1 MATFHVDY
9 LNGSN
14 SNDGSAA
21 NPYATIVYAIETN
34 SLTTGD
40 TVKVAG
46 SAPTLVENAATL
58 KGKVSTEAQILQT
71 TSDLTG
77 SISVGDIVKIY
88 PNGYTDFQEM
98 RAEVT
103 SISATEIQF
112 YESLYLPGTLAS
124 TYAISTLEFVDTTSG
139 TFEQFNINPAGQVL
153 IEGGYNSTFT
163 SIIGRTN
170 IRRSGIGAGSSSGTC
185 IKTKSLNN
193 NVNTYQ
199 FENFGF
205 YKWQKCIEG
214 EFGGSHFLDNI
225 VAYMCNNRLFSNYG
239 NIWNYTG
246 KDNGNLYLINCDNEI
261 GNSNGYFGSF
271 VSAGF
276 KPWFNI
282 QSYTGQKF
290 VRFNGMFLNNVT
302 NWNGAQNSGGAKFG
316 ATALLKNTENH
327 TKIRGGIKFNGIGR
341 AERSGFYLGQELFFP
356 DGVSGGTISGTLAY
370 FTQLLGGVTDSYYQ
384 FSTNS
389 LGETSGSI
397 TDITMPTGYDLMDE
411 QIKTSNSA
419 KDFSNYSFVV
429 RTPDDGLA
437 WKLESGSMVTVDNT
451 IYDTGSNSK
460 RFFIQSKGAYA
471 TNDAYGNIFAFE
483 NTGTKPASI
492 TLRCRVAPSNI
503 AGNALNARI
512 KPIIPLTIV
521 GSIDTSFQDI
531 NNTTGWQNYTF
542 TFGSGGNWDL
552 VPLGHVTVGFVCQN
566 SDLQTL
572 WIDSATVNY

>member
-21 NPYATIVYAIETN
+21 NPYATVVYAIETN

-46 SAPTLVENAATL
+46 FAPTLVESAATL
-58 KGKVSTEAQILQT
+58 KGKVAADAQALLT
-71 TSDLTG
+71 PTDLTG

-124 TYAISTLEFVDTTSG
+124 TYAISTLEFVDSTSG
-139 TFEQFNINPAGQVL
+139 TFEQFNSNPAGQVL

-170 IRRSGIGAGSSSGTC
+170 IRRSGIGSGGSSGEC
-185 IKTKSLNN
+185 FKTKSLNN
-193 NVNTYQ
+193 NLNTYQ

-205 YKWQKCIEG
+205 YKWQKCILG
-214 EFGGSHFLDNI
+214 EFGGSTFLDNI
-225 VAYMCNNRLFSNYG
+225 VAYMCSSRLFTNYG

-246 KDNGNLYLINCDNEI
+246 KDNGTIYIINCNDEI
-261 GNSNGYFGSF
+261 GVNNSYWTNF

-276 KPWFNI
+276 KPWFNV

-290 VRFNGMFLNNVT
+290 VKFNGMFLNNVT
-302 NWNGAQNSGGAKFG
+302 NWNGAQNNGGAKFG
-316 ATALLKNTENH
+316 ATALVRATAGKL
-327 TKIRGGIKFNGIGR
+327 KIRGGIKFNGIGR
-341 AERSGFYLGQELFFP
+341 NERGGYYLGQELFFP
-356 DGVSGGTISGTLAY
+356 DNGTATVTGKLTY
-370 FTQLLGGVTDSYYQ
+370 FTQLKGGLTDSWYQ
-384 FSTNS
+384 FLTNS
-389 LGETSGSI
+389 ESVTGRAIG
-397 TDITMPTGYDLMDE
+397 DITMPVGYDLMDE
-411 QIKTSNSA
+411 QLKTSNSSSTYN
-419 KDFSNYSFVV
+419 DSSFVV
-429 RTPDDGLA
+429 RTPDDGFA
-437 WKLESGSMVTVDNT
+437 WKLENGSMVTVDNT

-460 RFFIQSKGAYA
+460 RFFIQSKDAYA
-471 TNDAYGNIFAFE
+471 TNDSFGKIFAFE
-483 NTGTKPASI
+483 NTGTKPTSI
-492 TLRCRVAPSNI
+492 TLRCRIAPSNI
-503 AGNALNARI
+503 AGNNTTAGIALEL
-512 KPIIPLTIV
+512 PLT
-521 GSIDTSFQDI
+521 STTFIDSGQKTI
-531 NNTTGWQNYTF
+531 NNTTGWQDYTF
-542 TFGSGGNWDL
+542 TFGTGGNWDL
-552 VPLGHVTVGFVCQN
+552 LTDSHVTVGFVCSN

-572 WIDSATVNY
+572 WIDSATVTY

>member
-21 NPYATIVYAIETN
+21 NPYATVVYAIETN

-58 KGKVSTEAQILQT
+58 KGKSGADAQALLT
-71 TSDLTG
+71 PTDLTG

-112 YESLYLPGTLAS
+112 YESLYLPGTIAS
-124 TYAISTLEFVDTTSG
+124 TYAISTLEFVDSTSG
-139 TFEQFNINPAGQVL
+139 TFEQFNINPAGAVL

-170 IRRSGIGAGSSSGTC
+170 IRRSGIGAGSSSGTGF
-185 IKTKSLNN
+185 KTKSLNN
-193 NVNTYQ
+193 NINTYQ
-199 FENFGF
+199 WENFGF
-205 YKWQKCIEG
+205 YKWQRCMEG
-214 EFGGSHFLDNI
+214 EFGGSQFVDNI
-225 VAYMCNNRLFSNYG
+225 VAYMCNSGLFSNFG

-246 KDNGNLYLINCDNEI
+246 KDNGTIYLINCDNEI
-261 GNSNGYFGSF
+261 GAANSYYTNFLA
-271 VSAGF
+271 AGF
-276 KPWFNI
+276 KPWFNV

-302 NWNGAQNSGGAKFG
+302 NWNGAQNAGGSKFG
-316 ATALLKNTENH
+316 ATALLKTNDGNV
-327 TKIRGGIKFNGIGR
+327 KIRGGIKFNGISR
-341 AERSGFYLGQELFFP
+341 NERGGYYLGQELFFA
-356 DGVSGGTISGTLAY
+356 DGGSATVTGKLTY

-384 FSTNS
+384 FLTNS
-389 LGETSGSI
+389 NSEINGGI
-397 TDITMPTGYDLMDE
+397 GDITMPAGYDLMDE
-411 QIKTSNSA
+411 QLKTSNS
-419 KDFSNYSFVV
+419 SNTYNDSSFVV
-429 RTPDDGLA
+429 RTPDDGFA
-437 WKLESGSMVTVDNT
+437 WKLENGSMVTVDNT

-471 TNDAYGNIFAFE
+471 TNDAFGKIFAFE
-483 NTGTKPASI
+483 NTGTKPTSI
-492 TLRCRVAPSNI
+492 TLRCRMAPSNI
-503 AGNALNARI
+503 AGNQTNVRI
-512 KPIIPLTIV
+512 NLDLPLTK
-521 GSIDTSFQDI
+521 TSFIDSSQKTI
-531 NNTTGWQNYTF
+531 SNTTGWQDYTW
-542 TFGSGGNWDL
+542 TLGSGGNWDL
-552 VPLGHVTVGFVCQN
+552 LTDSHITVGFVCSN

-572 WIDSATVNY
+572 WIDSATVTY

>member
-21 NPYATIVYAIETN
+21 NPYATVVYAIETN

-58 KGKVSTEAQILQT
+58 KGKVSSEAQILQT

-112 YESLYLPGTLAS
+112 YESLYLPGTIAS

-170 IRRSGIGAGSSSGTC
+170 IRRSGLGSGSSSGTC

-225 VAYMCNNRLFSNYG
+225 VAYMCNNRLFANYG

-261 GNSNGYFGSF
+261 GASNAYWTNF
-271 VSAGF
+271 VAAGF
-276 KPWFNI
+276 KPWFNV

-302 NWNGAQNSGGAKFG
+302 NWNGAQNSGGTKFG
-316 ATALLKNTENH
+316 STALLKATEGKL
-327 TKIRGGIKFNGIGR
+327 KIRGGIKFNGIGQ
-341 AERSGFYLGQELFFP
+341 AERSGFYLGHELFFP
-356 DGVSGGTISGTLAY
+356 DAARPVISGKLTY

-389 LGETSGSI
+389 NGETGTAI
-397 TDITMPTGYDLMDE
+397 GDITMPAGYDLMDE
-411 QIKTSNSA
+411 QLKTSNSA
-419 KDFSNYSFVV
+419 EPFLDSSFVV
-429 RTPDDGLA
+429 RTPDDGFA
-437 WKLESGSMVTVDNT
+437 WKVENGSMVTVDNA

-460 RFFIQSKGAYA
+460 RFFIQSKGSYA
-471 TNDAYGNIFAFE
+471 VNDAYGKIFAFE
-483 NTGTKPASI
+483 NTGTKPTSI
-492 TLRCRVAPSNI
+492 TLRCRMAPSNI
-503 AGNALNARI
+503 AGNQTSVRI
-512 KPIIPLTIV
+512 VVDTPLTQM
-521 GSIDTSFQDI
+521 SYIDTPYQTV
-531 NNTTGWQNYTF
+531 NNTTGWQDYTF
-542 TFGSGGNWDL
+542 TFGAGGNWDL
-552 VPLGHVTVGFVCQN
+552 LTDSHVTVGFTCSN